1 MFGFDIFGTKKR
13 KAAKLLVE
21 AKARQDERNKI
32 EQRIA
37 RRDDNI
43 NLLVKRNHQ
52 YDQSSNAVPLS
63 WIYADVILTD
73 CDGSLPPIS
82 TTSCDTGNIE
92 YTAPTP
98 SYESYT
104 PPSYDS
110 GNSYSS
116 PDSSSSSSSYGD

>member
-21 AKARQDERNKI
+21 AKSRQDERNKI

-52 YDQSSNAVPLS
+52 YDQSSSAVPLS

-92 YTAPTP
+92 YTALTP
-98 SYESYT
+98 SYESSYT
-104 PPSYDS
+104 SPSYDS
-110 GNSYSS
+110 PS
-116 PDSSSSSSSYGD
+116 DSSSSSSSYGD